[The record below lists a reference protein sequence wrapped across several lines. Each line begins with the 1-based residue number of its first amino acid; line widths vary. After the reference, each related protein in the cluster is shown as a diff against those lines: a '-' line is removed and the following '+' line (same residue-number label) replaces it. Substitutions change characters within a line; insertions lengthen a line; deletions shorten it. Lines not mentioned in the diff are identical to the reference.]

1 MIVYLCGKMTGLP
14 DYNYPQF
21 HAWAKR
27 LRDAGHTVRNP
38 AEEFDGDQSRTRS
51 EYMARA
57 HRRMLFFG
65 HANEVGDISY
75 LSRCDAIAVLPP
87 SAGDFSTSDG
97 CFFELHLALIHGI
110 PVYWA
115 DNLQY
120 AWPEYV
126 LRSFVNPPSSRIP
139 LDPPSVRV
147 VQHEAGTQP
156 VAEDRPFRVGD
167 RVRYEAPGYTAEA
180 TIVRVD
186 GHRIYGMWHHE
197 ILGMPGDSEMGW
209 NDAAYCKLLSAAPHD
224 GPQVAPHGA
233 HGEVRIIDPDT
244 GGEKGTKLAR
254 YGLVPM
260 RAWDKLT
267 YYTDMD
273 ANLLLATLHLDNF
286 IMRKDDDM
294 DNLGRL
300 GGHLIGLLRGQE
312 SAFDAVAEVYGYGA
326 QKYQSRNWER
336 GYCWEL
342 SVSACYRHLRAYR
355 YAQECDPESGL
366 PHLAHAL
373 FHVLALLTFV
383 EHYPEK
389 DDRSELYKQGG
400 A

>member
-57 HRRMLFFG
+57 YERIMLR
-65 HANEVGDISY
+65 GDWSIEQHS
-75 LSRCDAIAVLPP
+75 SRLYPCEAIAVL
-87 SAGDFSTSDG
+87 SGDYATSDG
-97 CFFELHLALIHGI
+97 CFFELHLALIHKI

-115 DNLQY
+115 ADLAQDFLPPTPWY
-120 AWPEYV
+120 DGY
-126 LRSFVNPPSSRIP
+126 LRSFVNPPSARIP

-147 VQHEAGTQP
+147 VQHEAGMQP
-156 VAEDRPFRVGD
+156 VA
-167 RVRYEAPGYTAEA
+167 
-180 TIVRVD
+180 
-186 GHRIYGMWHHE
+186 
-197 ILGMPGDSEMGW
+197 
-209 NDAAYCKLLSAAPHD
+209 
-224 GPQVAPHGA
+224 
-233 HGEVRIIDPDT
+233 GEVRVVDPET
-244 GGEKGTKLAR
+244 GGEKGRKPQR
-254 YGLVPM
+254 YSLVPM
-260 RAWDKLT
+260 REWEMVL
-267 YYTDMD
+267 
-273 ANLLLATLHLDNF
+273 NATSPDEDGETAALQARQALSDLCNF
-286 IMRKDDDM
+286 ISIHGDDED
-294 DNLGRL
+294 RL
-300 GGHLIGLLRGQE
+300 CSLADRLVNALNGPTRALE
-312 SAFDAVAEVYGYGA
+312 AVAEVYGYGEK
-326 QKYQSRNWER
+326 KYASRNWER
-336 GYCWEL
+336 GYAWSL
-342 SVSACYRHLRAYR
+342 SIDSCYRHLVAFIGG
-355 YAQECDPESGL
+355 QTHDPESGL

>member
-51 EYMARA
+51 EYMRRA
-57 HRRMLFFG
+57 YSRIIHYG
-65 HANEVGDISY
+65 PANEHR
-75 LSRCDAIAVLPP
+75 LTELRPCEAIAVL
-87 SAGDFSTSDG
+87 SSDYATSDG
-97 CFFELHLALIHGI
+97 SFFELHLALIHKI
-110 PVYWA
+110 PVWWA
-115 DNLQY
+115 DDLTGQLLPDP
-120 AWPEYV
+120 WDESV
-126 LRSFVNPPSSRIP
+126 LRSFINPPSARIP

-156 VAEDRPFRVGD
+156 VG
-167 RVRYEAPGYTAEA
+167 
-180 TIVRVD
+180 
-186 GHRIYGMWHHE
+186 
-197 ILGMPGDSEMGW
+197 
-209 NDAAYCKLLSAAPHD
+209 
-224 GPQVAPHGA
+224 
-233 HGEVRIIDPDT
+233 GEVRVVDPDT

-273 ANLLLATLHLDNF
+273 ANLLLATLRLDNF
-286 IMRKDDDM
+286 IMRKDEDT

-389 DDRSELYKQGG
+389 DDRSALYKGG
-400 A
+400 E